1 MTLTRR
7 SLLTLTTSLAALA
20 ATGVWAD
27 TTAPAARSEERRVG
41 KECW

>member
-7 SLLTLTTSLAALA
+7 QWALIA
-20 ATGVWAD
+20 VVTVLWGLN
-27 TTAPAARSEERRVG
+27 RSEERRVG